1 MPRLPHFASALPADL
16 RYVRGV
22 STALI
27 TPDAL
32 RVRFKQSSF
41 PVVAQRRPSG
51 AVLLIGEDAEIS
63 MTELSGYVETVA
75 VHANFV
81 GKGSRMGRICELLE
95 SMGWVQAGT

>member
-1 MPRLPHFASALPADL
+1 MAGEMFYL
-16 RYVRGV
+16 RNDQ
-22 STALI
+22 TALI

-41 PVVAQRRPSG
+41 PVIAQRRPSG

-75 VHANFV
+75 VHAKFV
-81 GKGSRMGRICELLE
+81 GKGSRMRRICELLE

>member
-1 MPRLPHFASALPADL
+1 MDSDL
-16 RYVRGV
+16 HYYRGD

-41 PVVAQRRPSG
+41 PVIAQRRPSG

-75 VHANFV
+75 VHAKFV
-81 GKGSRMGRICELLE
+81 GKGSRMRRICELLE